1 MKFLTVLERDVSK
14 MSRRGFFL
22 LFFRRAISDCGPVLT
37 QHWLPCLATNEVF
50 FRKGKIPLE
59 RASVSFSMGGSSLLA
74 SHRLQLCAHKECYQ
88 LDENQYVEAI
98 DYCLHSGPSAFPWRD
113 HRTVKLF
120 FLMLVWNFLCST
132 L

>member
-1 MKFLTVLERDVSK
+1 MKFLTVLERYVSE
-14 MSRRGFFL
+14 MSKRGFFF

-37 QHWLPCLATNEVF
+37 QHWLPWLATNEV

-59 RASVSFSMGGSSLLA
+59 RASVFLSMDGSSLLA
-74 SHRLQLCAHKECYQ
+74 SHRLQLCAHKECNQ
-88 LDENQYVEAI
+88 LDENQYVEAM
-98 DYCLHSGPSAFPWRD
+98 DYRLHSGPGAFPWRD